1 MAEEEK
7 KPTPMVMPKNMGEFE
22 KILDDIFAKKAPA
35 LPENAKEFLVKAAPY
50 LAILGVVM
58 AIPAVFAVLGLGAIA
73 APFAALGGVS
83 AFAGFSI
90 SIVFLIVNTVL
101 EIMAIPGLFK
111 RSMGAWKL
119 MFYSTLVSAVS
130 SLVAFNLG
138 GLIIGTAIGF
148 YFLFQ
153 VRSYYK

>member
-1 MAEEEK
+1 MAEEAK
-7 KPTPMVMPKNMGEFE
+7 SSMKMPKNMTEFE
-22 KILDDIFAKKAPA
+22 TMLDDIFGKKAPA

-50 LAILGVVM
+50 LSILGVVM
-58 AIPAVFAVLGLGAIA
+58 SLPAIFAVLGLGAIA

-83 AFAGFSI
+83 AFAGLSFSI
-90 SIVFLIVNTVL
+90 IFLIINVVL
-101 EIMAIPGLFK
+101 MVMAIPGLFK
-111 RSMGAWKL
+111 RSMGAWRL

-130 SLVAFNLG
+130 SLVSFSLG

-153 VRSYYK
+153 LKSYYK